1 MIERFIAPALTFTVL
16 IAGHLAIAMAM
27 FGSPSAAQPQEQ
39 IAAAPVI
46 QFETVMVTAKR
57 NS

>member
-27 FGSPSAAQPQEQ
+27 FGSPAAQPQEQ
-39 IAAAPVI
+39 IATAPVI
-46 QFETVMVTAKR
+46 QLETVVVTAKR